1 MTEDDQEP
9 ADELARTARGDGETV
24 DASDQLP
31 ARLLGMGLQGA
42 EAEDDEEKLASRLA
56 GMGIEAGGW
65 EHELKRQ
72 AHEGVPVEHLL
83 PAAQRMRETVQ
94 EEAARLSGKKL
105 YDVNLRFSRILARDK
120 DEAIDEAEVGYG
132 HLVERRA
139 WVVFDPNTEDEAAGT
154 SGGPEPPSELQI
166 PPAPE
171 PPSLDRAE
179 FLVSLDEVC
188 VDPLSGETVLPDYV
202 MISQDLYDGLVT
214 DPARR
219 SLPPDTELTGFE
231 FPVRVVPHEDLKR
244 ISGTDAHL
252 LAFDRRR
259 TLEEP
264 VEAWAGTTER
274 WEAAVKGA
282 VGA

>member
-9 ADELARTARGDGETV
+9 ADESAEMVQGDGESV
-24 DASDQLP
+24 DASHQLP
-31 ARLLGMGLQGA
+31 ARLLGMGLPGA
-42 EAEDDEEKLASRLA
+42 DAEDDEEKLASRLA

-105 YDVNLRFSRILARDK
+105 YDVNLRFTRILAQDR
-120 DEAIDEAEVGYG
+120 DEAIDEAEAGYG

-139 WVVFDPNTEDEAAGT
+139 WVVFDPNTEDAAMTNGE
-154 SGGPEPPSELQI
+154 PEPPSELQI
-166 PPAPE
+166 PPEPE
-171 PPSLDRAE
+171 PPALDRGE
-179 FLVSLDEVC
+179 FLLNLDEVC

-214 DPARR
+214 DPGGRAL
-219 SLPPDTELTGFE
+219 SLDADLEGFE
-231 FPVRVVPHEDLKR
+231 FPVRVVPHEALKR
-244 ISGTDAHL
+244 ISGTDTHL

-264 VEAWAGTTER
+264 VEALDGATER

-282 VGA
+282 VEV